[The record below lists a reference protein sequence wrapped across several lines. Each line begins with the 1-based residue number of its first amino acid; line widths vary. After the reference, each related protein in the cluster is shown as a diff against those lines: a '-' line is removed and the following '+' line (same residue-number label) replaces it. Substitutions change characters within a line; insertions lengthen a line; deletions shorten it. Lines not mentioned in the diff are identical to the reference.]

1 MAWLDIAGTDI
12 HFLEF
17 GTGQPLLFL
26 HGNGSSG
33 LNWHQQ
39 IDFFKDRYWVIAYDS
54 INHGHSGNSPR
65 NEREPDRVDE
75 LERVLEALGIER
87 PILCGHSMGG
97 STVVRWAC
105 RHPSSALALVVSGS
119 GVARSGSGA
128 PRAAEPLPESAAF
141 LPPSAGTF
149 TEDWVHGHGRELARY
164 AQLRSSGTRLEA
176 QRHPRQATTARPSRD
191 PTELV
196 PLVKAIKSPLLA
208 IVGRLDAALPSAEHL
223 HELVPGSRLEV
234 LEGNAHNEYYQS
246 ADEFNRRVAAFLDG
260 ALSEATG
267 VGRSGLVATTTANSA
282 TVSQRVISDQ

>member
-1 MAWLDIAGTDI
+1 MAWLTIRGTDI
-12 HFLEF
+12 HYLEF

-39 IDFFKDRYWVIAYDS
+39 IDFFRDRYRVIAYDS

-65 NEREPDRVDE
+65 NEPEPDRVDE
-75 LERVLEALGIER
+75 LEAVLAALGIER

-105 RHPSSALALVVSGS
+105 RHPSSAAALVVSGS

-128 PRAAEPLPESAAF
+128 PRAAEPLPESEAF

-149 TEDWVHGHGRELARY
+149 TEDWVQGHGNEMARY
-164 AQLRSSGTRLEA
+164 AQLRSTGTRLEA
-176 QRHPRQATTARPSRD
+176 QRHPRQATASRPSRD
-191 PTELV
+191 PAELV
-196 PLVKAIKSPLLA
+196 PLVKAIRSPLLA
-208 IVGRLDAALPSAEHL
+208 IVGRLDAALGSAEHL
-223 HELVPGSRLEV
+223 HELVAVAKLEV

-246 ADEFNRRVAAFLDG
+246 ADEFNRRMAAFLDG
-260 ALSEATG
+260 VSGSGASVAAAT
-267 VGRSGLVATTTANSA
+267 SA
-282 TVSQRVISDQ
+282 VR

>member
-1 MAWLDIAGTDI
+1 LRPGLAPHIVAAMAWLDIRGTDI
-12 HFLEF
+12 HYLEF

-39 IDFFKDRYWVIAYDS
+39 IDFFKDRYRVIVYDS

-65 NEREPDRVDE
+65 NEPEPDRVDE
-75 LERVLEALGIER
+75 LEVVLAALGIER

-105 RHPSSALALVVSGS
+105 RHPSDAVALVVSGS

-128 PRAAEPLPESAAF
+128 PRAAEPLPESEAF

-149 TEDWVHGHGRELARY
+149 TEDWVRGHGREMAHY
-164 AQLRSSGTRLEA
+164 AQLRSTGTRLEA
-176 QRHPRQATTARPSRD
+176 QRHPRQATASRPSRD
-191 PTELV
+191 PAELV
-196 PLVKAIKSPLLA
+196 PLAKAIRSPLLA
-208 IVGRLDAALPSAEHL
+208 IVGRLDAALTSAEHL
-223 HELVPGSRLEV
+223 HELVPGAKLEV

-246 ADEFNRRVAAFLDG
+246 AEDFNRRVAAFLDR
-260 ALSEATG
+260 
-267 VGRSGLVATTTANSA
+267 VSGSRTPPAAASA
-282 TVSQRVISDQ
+282 TA